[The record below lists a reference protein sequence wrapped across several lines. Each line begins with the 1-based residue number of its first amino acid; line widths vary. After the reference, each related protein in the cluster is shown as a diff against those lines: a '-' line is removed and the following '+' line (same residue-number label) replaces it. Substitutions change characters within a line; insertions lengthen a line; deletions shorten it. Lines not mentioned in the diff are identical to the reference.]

1 MKVSKDGKSENITI
15 KVSAKTK
22 ARAMAL
28 YEKMDT
34 NMAFNSFLG
43 EMVKKG
49 VAFEEIWQ
57 EKERAALEDFA
68 GREIDMPVYEE
79 KRTGTGG
86 R

>member
-1 MKVSKDGKSENITI
+1 MKVSKDGKSETITI

-49 VAFEEIWQ
+49 IAFEEIWQ
-57 EKERAALEDFA
+57 RKEEEVLEELA
-68 GREIDMPVYEE
+68 GKKVDMPLYDERIQVGV
-79 KRTGTGG
+79 K
-86 R
+86 